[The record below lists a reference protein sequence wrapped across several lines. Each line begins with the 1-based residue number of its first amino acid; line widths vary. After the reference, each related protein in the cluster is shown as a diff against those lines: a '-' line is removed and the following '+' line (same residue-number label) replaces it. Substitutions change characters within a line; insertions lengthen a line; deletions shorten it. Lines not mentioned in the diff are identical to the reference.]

1 MQAFL
6 PHPNRKGVT
15 MKRSRVVACLS
26 VLAIAAALT
35 AWVQPDRDSIAPEV
49 RSLGVMTFGADNTL
63 FIGDSEAGAILA
75 LDVQDSKPASGAIDL
90 QGIDRKIAQLLG
102 VTPADILI
110 RDLAVH
116 PVSHNV
122 YLTVTR
128 GRGETAQPVLLRV
141 TRNAANPIEEVS
153 LDQVRFT
160 RAQIP
165 NAPASNP
172 GERRNPRTFT
182 VTDLAFADGQVYVA
196 GLSNEEFSS
205 SFRRIP
211 YPFSQ
216 KLETT
221 TLEIYHVSHGRNET
235 QSPVMTF
242 LPQRINGKSYILA
255 AYTCTP
261 LVAFE
266 LESLKNGQH
275 VFGRTVAD
283 LGAGNQPIDMIS
295 VTHDGKPMILIANS
309 RHPLMRV
316 DLNDVAKAPSLVS
329 PTKDMGISY
338 AKLTPPGI
346 RQLADLDAA
355 NVVVLRAAA
364 DGSLD
369 LRSIANSTL

>member
-1 MQAFL
+1 M
-6 PHPNRKGVT
+6 N
-15 MKRSRVVACLS
+15 RSRLVAS
-26 VLAIAAALT
+26 VSALALGAALV
-35 AWVQPDRDSIAPEV
+35 AWVQPDGGATAAPEV
-49 RSLGVMTFGADNTL
+49 GSLGVMTFGAGNTL
-63 FIGDSEAGAILA
+63 FVGDSDKGAILA
-75 LDVQDSKPASGAIDL
+75 LDVADNKPAAGAIEL
-90 QGIDRKIAQLLG
+90 VGIDRKIAQLLG
-102 VTPADILI
+102 VAPADIMI

-122 YLTVTR
+122 YITVTR
-128 GRGETAQPVLLRV
+128 GRGEGAQSLLLRV
-141 TRNAANPIEEVS
+141 TRDAARPIEEVS
-153 LDQVRFT
+153 LDNVRYT
-160 RAQIP
+160 RAAIP
-165 NAPASNP
+165 NAPAATS
-172 GERRNPRTFT
+172 GGRNPRTFT
-182 VTDLAFADGQVYVA
+182 VTDLAFADGQLYVA

-205 SFRRIP
+205 SFRRIA
-211 YPFSQ
+211 YPFNE
-216 KLETT
+216 KLETS

-242 LPQRINGKSYILA
+242 LPQRIDGKPYILA

-266 LESLKNGQH
+266 LESLKSGQH

-295 VTHDGKPMILIANS
+295 VTHEGKPMILIANS

-316 DLNDVAKAPSLVS
+316 DLNDVAKAPALTS

-346 RQLADLDAA
+346 RQLAELDDA
-355 NVVVLRAAA
+355 NIVVLQAAA

-369 LRSIANSTL
+369 LRSIAKSKL

>member
-1 MQAFL
+1 
-6 PHPNRKGVT
+6 
-15 MKRSRVVACLS
+15 
-26 VLAIAAALT
+26 VLAIGAALT
-35 AWVQPDRDSIAPEV
+35 AAVVPGRGYMVGPEV
-49 RSLGVMTFGADNTL
+49 KSLGVMAFGADNTL
-63 FIGDSEAGAILA
+63 FIGDSDQGSILA
-75 LDVQDSKPASGAIDL
+75 LNIEDAKPASGAIELVGVDK
-90 QGIDRKIAQLLG
+90 KIAQVLG
-102 VTPADILI
+102 VTPADII
-110 RDLAVH
+110 VRDLAVH

-128 GRGETAQPVLLRV
+128 GRGESATPVLLRV
-141 TRNAANPIEEVS
+141 TRDPANPIEEVS
-153 LDQVRFT
+153 LDKVRYT

-165 NAPASNP
+165 NAPAATA
-172 GERRNPRTFT
+172 GGRNPRTFT
-182 VTDLAFADGQVYVA
+182 VTDLAFAEGQLYVA

-205 SFRRIP
+205 SFRKIP
-211 YPFSQ
+211 YPFKE

-242 LPQRINGKSYILA
+242 VPQKINGKSYILA

-295 VTHDGKPMILIANS
+295 FTHDGKPMILIANS

-316 DLNDVAKAPSLVS
+316 DLNDVAKAPALTS

-338 AKLTPPGI
+338 VKLTPPGI

-355 NVVVLRAAA
+355 NVVVLQAAA

-369 LRSIANSTL
+369 LRSIAKSTL